1 MRVFCFKAVGIGAA
15 RSVSGFSAE
24 NPLMQARAG
33 TAQSPAATCCRT
45 ARIKREICSELKNAG
60 EKLKNLVN
68 SNLVKNEILEFYEK
82 IEEGRTELQELR
94 LKRKLPRRTGRL
106 EA

>member
-24 NPLMQARAG
+24 NPLMQARAE

-45 ARIKREICSELKNAG
+45 ARIKKR
-60 EKLKNLVN
+60 NLFRIKKRRRKVKKSRKFKFGKKRN
-68 SNLVKNEILEFYEK
+68 S
-82 IEEGRTELQELR
+82 
-94 LKRKLPRRTGRL
+94 
-106 EA
+106 